1 MPHSFYPA
9 ETIWDN
15 IPMKNELSGHYSVS
29 RLLKFALPSIAM
41 MLFTSTYSM
50 FDGFFVSNW
59 AGSDAL
65 AAVNIIWPLIM
76 IFGAPGFILGIGGT
90 ALVSATMGEG
100 DVKRARGLFSMLFA
114 MGALAGLVLC
124 IIGLLVQK
132 PIAELMGAE
141 GELLQLCLDY
151 GTILMSFNVFF
162 MLQNLAGP
170 FYIAAG
176 HPKIGL
182 LASVVSGITNIGL
195 DALFIIGLDMGVAGA
210 AWGTGISALVGGII
224 PLAFFARRKNN
235 ILHFVRPLMDWRALG
250 KSCVNGLS
258 EFVGT
263 ISMSI
268 VIILYNY
275 QLMIYYGADGVA
287 AYSAIDY
294 INFLFIAV
302 FLGYGMGT
310 EPIVSYNFGADNRD
324 ELKSLFKKSLCIIG
338 VCSIIMVV
346 TAQLTAPLLTGIY
359 VGYNAELEA
368 LTLHGFRIFALS
380 FALCGLGIY
389 GSGFFTALNNGVVS
403 AVISFLRTMVFE
415 AGAIMLL
422 PLAFGAEGIWWA
434 IVVAEVMAALL
445 TVGCLWKFKDRY
457 GYW

>member
-1 MPHSFYPA
+1 M
-9 ETIWDN
+9 N
-15 IPMKNELSGHYSVS
+15 NELAGHYNIS
-29 RLLKFALPSIAM
+29 RLLKFAAPSIIM
-41 MLFTSTYSM
+41 MLFTSTYAM

-114 MGALAGLVLC
+114 VGALAGLILC
-124 IIGLLVQK
+124 IVGLLVQK
-132 PIAELMGAE
+132 PISEFMGAE
-141 GELLQLCLDY
+141 GELLQMCLDY

-162 MLQNLAGP
+162 MIQNMSEP
-170 FYIAAG
+170 FFVAAG
-176 HPKIGL
+176 HPKMGL
-182 LASVVSGITNIGL
+182 VASLVSGFANIGL
-195 DALFIIGLDMGVAGA
+195 DALFIIGLDMGVSGA
-210 AWGTGISALVGGII
+210 AWGTGLSALIGSII
-224 PLAFFARRKNN
+224 PLAFFARRKNHV
-235 ILHFVRPLMDWRALG
+235 LFFARPLMDWRALG

-263 ISMSI
+263 VSMS
-268 VIILYNY
+268 VVVILYNY
-275 QLMIYYGADGVA
+275 QLMIYFGADGVA

-294 INFLFIAV
+294 INFLFISV

-310 EPIVSYNFGADNRD
+310 EPIVSFNYGADNRT

-338 VCSIIMVV
+338 ALSAAMVI
-346 TAQLTAPLLTGIY
+346 ASQLTAPMLTDLY
-359 VGYNAELEA
+359 VGYDAELEA

-434 IVVAEVMAALL
+434 IVVAEIMAAIL
-445 TVGCLWKFKDRY
+445 TVGCFWKFKNRY